1 MKTKE
6 NTNAKENI
14 NAVGSNSKSTA
25 PNAVCWLDVILFED
39 NTIAVEIYY
48 VDIVYEFKD
57 EFNKHTFTTIKE
69 LDDFFKGEDVI
80 YDCDKYIDYVKEK
93 YKKPFKALLL
103 DNVVVSQEMLDAKPY
118 GIFVYKERLSKCF
131 SQVCSLSTV
140 MHIPLFICRQD
151 GSLLIINWQNVF
163 EDVKKYLEKMETKQ
177 L

>member
-39 NTIAVEIYY
+39 NTFEVEIYY
-48 VDIVYEFKD
+48 VDILYEFKD
-57 EFNKHTFTTIKE
+57 EFNKHTFTTIEE

-103 DNVVVSQEMLDAKPY
+103 DNVVVSQEMLDK
-118 GIFVYKERLSKCF
+118 IEKQCDISKCGG
-131 SQVCSLSTV
+131 
-140 MHIPLFICRQD
+140 FINGMQ
-151 GSLLIINWQNVF
+151 
-163 EDVKKYLEKMETKQ
+163 Y
-177 L
+177 

>member
-1 MKTKE
+1 METKE

-25 PNAVCWLDVILFED
+25 PNTERSNSKPTAPNAVCWLDVILFED
-39 NTIAVEIYY
+39 NTFEVEIYY

-103 DNVVVSQEMLDAKPY
+103 DNVVVSQEMLDK
-118 GIFVYKERLSKCF
+118 IEKQCDISKCGG
-131 SQVCSLSTV
+131 
-140 MHIPLFICRQD
+140 FINGMQ
-151 GSLLIINWQNVF
+151 
-163 EDVKKYLEKMETKQ
+163 Y
-177 L
+177 

>member
-14 NAVGSNSKSTA
+14 NAVGSNSESTA

-39 NTIAVEIYY
+39 NTFEVEIYY
-48 VDIVYEFKD
+48 VDIVYKFKD
-57 EFNKHTFTTIKE
+57 EFNKRTFTTIKE

-103 DNVVVSQEMLDAKPY
+103 DNVVVSQEMLDK
-118 GIFVYKERLSKCF
+118 IEKQCDISKCGG
-131 SQVCSLSTV
+131 
-140 MHIPLFICRQD
+140 FINGMQ
-151 GSLLIINWQNVF
+151 
-163 EDVKKYLEKMETKQ
+163 Y
-177 L
+177 

>member
-39 NTIAVEIYY
+39 NTFEVEIYY

-57 EFNKHTFTTIKE
+57 EFNKRTFTTIKE

-103 DNVVVSQEMLDAKPY
+103 DNVVVSQEVLDK
-118 GIFVYKERLSKCF
+118 IEKQCDISKCGG
-131 SQVCSLSTV
+131 
-140 MHIPLFICRQD
+140 FINGMQ
-151 GSLLIINWQNVF
+151 
-163 EDVKKYLEKMETKQ
+163 Y
-177 L
+177 

>member
-1 MKTKE
+1 M
-6 NTNAKENI
+6 
-14 NAVGSNSKSTA
+14 
-25 PNAVCWLDVILFED
+25 ILFED

-103 DNVVVSQEMLDAKPY
+103 DNVVVSQEMLDK
-118 GIFVYKERLSKCF
+118 IEKQCDISKCGG
-131 SQVCSLSTV
+131 
-140 MHIPLFICRQD
+140 FINGMQ
-151 GSLLIINWQNVF
+151 
-163 EDVKKYLEKMETKQ
+163 Y
-177 L
+177 

>member
-39 NTIAVEIYY
+39 NTFEVEIYY
-48 VDIVYEFKD
+48 VDIVYEIKD
-57 EFNKHTFTTIKE
+57 EFNKRTFTTIKE

-103 DNVVVSQEMLDAKPY
+103 DNVVVSQEMLDK
-118 GIFVYKERLSKCF
+118 IEKQCDISKCGG
-131 SQVCSLSTV
+131 
-140 MHIPLFICRQD
+140 FINGMQ
-151 GSLLIINWQNVF
+151 
-163 EDVKKYLEKMETKQ
+163 Y
-177 L
+177 

>member
-39 NTIAVEIYY
+39 NTFEVEIYY

-57 EFNKHTFTTIKE
+57 EFNKRTFTTIKE

-103 DNVVVSQEMLDAKPY
+103 DNVVVSQEMLDK
-118 GIFVYKERLSKCF
+118 IEKQCDISKCGG
-131 SQVCSLSTV
+131 
-140 MHIPLFICRQD
+140 FINGMR
-151 GSLLIINWQNVF
+151 
-163 EDVKKYLEKMETKQ
+163 Y
-177 L
+177 

>member
-39 NTIAVEIYY
+39 NTIVVEIYY

-103 DNVVVSQEMLDAKPY
+103 DNVVVSQEMLDK
-118 GIFVYKERLSKCF
+118 IEKQCDISKCGG
-131 SQVCSLSTV
+131 
-140 MHIPLFICRQD
+140 FINSMQ
-151 GSLLIINWQNVF
+151 
-163 EDVKKYLEKMETKQ
+163 Y
-177 L
+177 

>member
-1 MKTKE
+1 MKPKE

-39 NTIAVEIYY
+39 NTFEVEIYY

-57 EFNKHTFTTIKE
+57 EFNKRTFTTIKE

-103 DNVVVSQEMLDAKPY
+103 DNVVVSQEMLDK
-118 GIFVYKERLSKCF
+118 IEKQCDISKCGG
-131 SQVCSLSTV
+131 
-140 MHIPLFICRQD
+140 FINGMQ
-151 GSLLIINWQNVF
+151 
-163 EDVKKYLEKMETKQ
+163 Y
-177 L
+177 

>member
-1 MKTKE
+1 METKTKE

-14 NAVGSNSKSTA
+14 NAVGSNSRSTA

-39 NTIAVEIYY
+39 NTFEVEIYY

-57 EFNKHTFTTIKE
+57 EFNKRTFTTIKE

-103 DNVVVSQEMLDAKPY
+103 DNVVVSQEMLDK
-118 GIFVYKERLSKCF
+118 IEKQCDISKCGG
-131 SQVCSLSTV
+131 
-140 MHIPLFICRQD
+140 FINGMQ
-151 GSLLIINWQNVF
+151 
-163 EDVKKYLEKMETKQ
+163 Y
-177 L
+177 

>member
-39 NTIAVEIYY
+39 NTFEVEIYY

-57 EFNKHTFTTIKE
+57 EFNKRTFTTIKE

-103 DNVVVSQEMLDAKPY
+103 DNVVVLQEMLDK
-118 GIFVYKERLSKCF
+118 IEKQCDISKCGG
-131 SQVCSLSTV
+131 
-140 MHIPLFICRQD
+140 FINGMQ
-151 GSLLIINWQNVF
+151 
-163 EDVKKYLEKMETKQ
+163 Y
-177 L
+177 

>member
-39 NTIAVEIYY
+39 NTFEVEIYY

-57 EFNKHTFTTIKE
+57 EFNKRTFTTIKE

-103 DNVVVSQEMLDAKPY
+103 DNVVVSQEMLDKIEKQCDISKY
-118 GIFVYKERLSKCF
+118 GG
-131 SQVCSLSTV
+131 
-140 MHIPLFICRQD
+140 FINGMQ
-151 GSLLIINWQNVF
+151 
-163 EDVKKYLEKMETKQ
+163 Y
-177 L
+177 

>member
-14 NAVGSNSKSTA
+14 NAVGSNSKSIA

-39 NTIAVEIYY
+39 NTFEVEIYY

-57 EFNKHTFTTIKE
+57 EFNKRTFTTIKE

-103 DNVVVSQEMLDAKPY
+103 DNVVVSQEMLDK
-118 GIFVYKERLSKCF
+118 IEKQCDISKCGG
-131 SQVCSLSTV
+131 
-140 MHIPLFICRQD
+140 FINGMQ
-151 GSLLIINWQNVF
+151 
-163 EDVKKYLEKMETKQ
+163 Y
-177 L
+177 

>member
-39 NTIAVEIYY
+39 NTFEVEIYY

-103 DNVVVSQEMLDAKPY
+103 DNVVVSQEMLDK
-118 GIFVYKERLSKCF
+118 IEKQCDISKCGG
-131 SQVCSLSTV
+131 
-140 MHIPLFICRQD
+140 FINGMQ
-151 GSLLIINWQNVF
+151 
-163 EDVKKYLEKMETKQ
+163 Y
-177 L
+177 

>member
-39 NTIAVEIYY
+39 NTFEVEIYY

-57 EFNKHTFTTIKE
+57 EFNKCTFTTIKE

-103 DNVVVSQEMLDAKPY
+103 DNVVVSQEMLDK
-118 GIFVYKERLSKCF
+118 IEKQCDISKCGG
-131 SQVCSLSTV
+131 
-140 MHIPLFICRQD
+140 FINGMQ
-151 GSLLIINWQNVF
+151 
-163 EDVKKYLEKMETKQ
+163 Y
-177 L
+177 

>member
-39 NTIAVEIYY
+39 NTFEVEIYY

-57 EFNKHTFTTIKE
+57 EFNKRTFTTIKE

-103 DNVVVSQEMLDAKPY
+103 DNVVVSQEMLDKIEKQCDIP
-118 GIFVYKERLSKCF
+118 KCGG
-131 SQVCSLSTV
+131 
-140 MHIPLFICRQD
+140 FINGMQ
-151 GSLLIINWQNVF
+151 
-163 EDVKKYLEKMETKQ
+163 Y
-177 L
+177 

>member
-39 NTIAVEIYY
+39 NTFEVEIYY

-57 EFNKHTFTTIKE
+57 EFNKRTFTTIKE
-69 LDDFFKGEDVI
+69 LNDFFKGEDVI

-103 DNVVVSQEMLDAKPY
+103 DNVVVSQEMLDK
-118 GIFVYKERLSKCF
+118 IEKQCDISKCGG
-131 SQVCSLSTV
+131 
-140 MHIPLFICRQD
+140 FINGMQ
-151 GSLLIINWQNVF
+151 
-163 EDVKKYLEKMETKQ
+163 Y
-177 L
+177 

>member
-1 MKTKE
+1 METKE

-39 NTIAVEIYY
+39 NTFEVEIYY

-103 DNVVVSQEMLDAKPY
+103 DNVVVSQEMLDK
-118 GIFVYKERLSKCF
+118 IEKQCDISKCGG
-131 SQVCSLSTV
+131 
-140 MHIPLFICRQD
+140 FINGMQ
-151 GSLLIINWQNVF
+151 
-163 EDVKKYLEKMETKQ
+163 Y
-177 L
+177 

>member
-14 NAVGSNSKSTA
+14 NAVGNNSKSTA

-69 LDDFFKGEDVI
+69 LDDFS
-80 YDCDKYIDYVKEK
+80 KEK
-93 YKKPFKALLL
+93 MLSMIAINTLTMLKKNTKNLLKL
-103 DNVVVSQEMLDAKPY
+103 CY
-118 GIFVYKERLSKCF
+118 
-131 SQVCSLSTV
+131 
-140 MHIPLFICRQD
+140 
-151 GSLLIINWQNVF
+151 
-163 EDVKKYLEKMETKQ
+163 
-177 L
+177 

>member
-39 NTIAVEIYY
+39 NTFEVEIYY
-48 VDIVYEFKD
+48 VDIVYKFKD
-57 EFNKHTFTTIKE
+57 EFNKRTFTTIKE

-103 DNVVVSQEMLDAKPY
+103 DNVVVSQEMLDK
-118 GIFVYKERLSKCF
+118 IEKQCDISKCGG
-131 SQVCSLSTV
+131 
-140 MHIPLFICRQD
+140 FINGMQ
-151 GSLLIINWQNVF
+151 
-163 EDVKKYLEKMETKQ
+163 Y
-177 L
+177 

>member
-103 DNVVVSQEMLDAKPY
+103 DNVVVSQEMLDK
-118 GIFVYKERLSKCF
+118 IEKQCDISKCGG
-131 SQVCSLSTV
+131 
-140 MHIPLFICRQD
+140 FIN
-151 GSLLIINWQNVF
+151 GM
-163 EDVKKYLEKMETKQ
+163 KY
-177 L
+177 

>member
-1 MKTKE
+1 METKE

-25 PNAVCWLDVILFED
+25 PNTERSNSKPTAPNAVCWLDVILFED
-39 NTIAVEIYY
+39 NTFEVEIYY

-57 EFNKHTFTTIKE
+57 EFNRHTFTTIKE

-103 DNVVVSQEMLDAKPY
+103 DNVVVSQEMLDK
-118 GIFVYKERLSKCF
+118 IEKQCDISKCGG
-131 SQVCSLSTV
+131 
-140 MHIPLFICRQD
+140 FINGMQ
-151 GSLLIINWQNVF
+151 
-163 EDVKKYLEKMETKQ
+163 Y
-177 L
+177 

>member
-39 NTIAVEIYY
+39 Y
-48 VDIVYEFKD
+48 VDIVYKFKD
-57 EFNKHTFTTIKE
+57 EFNKRIFTTIKE

-103 DNVVVSQEMLDAKPY
+103 DNVVVSQEMLDK
-118 GIFVYKERLSKCF
+118 IEKQCDISKCGG
-131 SQVCSLSTV
+131 
-140 MHIPLFICRQD
+140 FINGMQ
-151 GSLLIINWQNVF
+151 
-163 EDVKKYLEKMETKQ
+163 Y
-177 L
+177 

>member
-39 NTIAVEIYY
+39 NTFEVEIYY
-48 VDIVYEFKD
+48 VYIVYEFKD

-103 DNVVVSQEMLDAKPY
+103 DNVVVSQEMLDK
-118 GIFVYKERLSKCF
+118 IEKQCDISKCGG
-131 SQVCSLSTV
+131 
-140 MHIPLFICRQD
+140 FINGMQ
-151 GSLLIINWQNVF
+151 
-163 EDVKKYLEKMETKQ
+163 Y
-177 L
+177 

>member
-69 LDDFFKGEDVI
+69 KMLSMI
-80 YDCDKYIDYVKEK
+80 AINTLTML
-93 YKKPFKALLL
+93 KKNTKNLLKL
-103 DNVVVSQEMLDAKPY
+103 CY
-118 GIFVYKERLSKCF
+118 
-131 SQVCSLSTV
+131 
-140 MHIPLFICRQD
+140 
-151 GSLLIINWQNVF
+151 
-163 EDVKKYLEKMETKQ
+163 
-177 L
+177 

>member
-39 NTIAVEIYY
+39 NTFEVEIYY

-57 EFNKHTFTTIKE
+57 EFNKRTFTTIKE

-103 DNVVVSQEMLDAKPY
+103 DNVVVSQEMLDK
-118 GIFVYKERLSKCF
+118 IE
-131 SQVCSLSTV
+131 
-140 MHIPLFICRQD
+140 
-151 GSLLIINWQNVF
+151 
-163 EDVKKYLEKMETKQ
+163 
-177 L
+177 

>member
-39 NTIAVEIYY
+39 NTFEVEIYY
-48 VDIVYEFKD
+48 VDIIYEFKD
-57 EFNKHTFTTIKE
+57 EFNKRTLTTIKE

-103 DNVVVSQEMLDAKPY
+103 DNVVVSQEMLDK
-118 GIFVYKERLSKCF
+118 IEKQCDISKCGG
-131 SQVCSLSTV
+131 
-140 MHIPLFICRQD
+140 FINGMQ
-151 GSLLIINWQNVF
+151 
-163 EDVKKYLEKMETKQ
+163 Y
-177 L
+177 

>member
-25 PNAVCWLDVILFED
+25 PYAVCWLDVILFED

-103 DNVVVSQEMLDAKPY
+103 DNVVVSQEMLDK
-118 GIFVYKERLSKCF
+118 IEKQCDISKCGG
-131 SQVCSLSTV
+131 
-140 MHIPLFICRQD
+140 FINGMQ
-151 GSLLIINWQNVF
+151 
-163 EDVKKYLEKMETKQ
+163 Y
-177 L
+177 

>member
-48 VDIVYEFKD
+48 VDIVHEFKD

-103 DNVVVSQEMLDAKPY
+103 DNVVVSQEMLDK
-118 GIFVYKERLSKCF
+118 IEKQCDISKCGG
-131 SQVCSLSTV
+131 
-140 MHIPLFICRQD
+140 FINGMQ
-151 GSLLIINWQNVF
+151 
-163 EDVKKYLEKMETKQ
+163 Y
-177 L
+177 

>member
-6 NTNAKENI
+6 NTNAKEDI

-39 NTIAVEIYY
+39 NTFEVEIYY

-57 EFNKHTFTTIKE
+57 EFNKRTFTTIKE

-103 DNVVVSQEMLDAKPY
+103 DNVVVSQEMLDK
-118 GIFVYKERLSKCF
+118 IEKQCDISKCGG
-131 SQVCSLSTV
+131 
-140 MHIPLFICRQD
+140 FINGMQ
-151 GSLLIINWQNVF
+151 
-163 EDVKKYLEKMETKQ
+163 Y
-177 L
+177 